1 MAKIEFGQHGYTAS
15 DLNLMEEDQRRILDD
30 RTITIKWRCG
40 LKTTIPSGVTRDS
53 HDPRHKAILWDG
65 YLLRYPDRYPE
76 LAEEVRKK
84 QGEE

>member
-1 MAKIEFGQHGYTAS
+1 
-15 DLNLMEEDQRRILDD
+15 MEEGQRNFLDD
-30 RTITIKWRCG
+30 RTISIRWRCG
-40 LKTTIPSGVTRDS
+40 LRTIIPSGVTRDS

-84 QGEE
+84 QENRD

>member
-1 MAKIEFGQHGYTAS
+1 M
-15 DLNLMEEDQRRILDD
+15 
-30 RTITIKWRCG
+30 
-40 LKTTIPSGVTRDS
+40 KTTIPSGVTRDS